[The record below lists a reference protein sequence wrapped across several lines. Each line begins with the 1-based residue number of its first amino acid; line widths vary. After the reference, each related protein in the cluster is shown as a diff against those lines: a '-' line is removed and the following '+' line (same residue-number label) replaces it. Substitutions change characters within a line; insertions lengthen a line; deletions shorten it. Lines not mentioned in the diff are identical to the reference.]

1 MMKLD
6 NVRGM
11 GSVEYAAVQ
20 AYGARLSMKPDKLSQ
35 IDEEEKE
42 SLMNNKAGDISNR
55 SKKRFGIVKNSETGA
70 TGNFR

>member
-20 AYGARLSMKPDKLSQ
+20 AYGARLSMNPNEL
-35 IDEEEKE
+35 
-42 SLMNNKAGDISNR
+42 
-55 SKKRFGIVKNSETGA
+55 
-70 TGNFR
+70 